1 MSWDLNDIHFRQKLI
16 LILVWVFI
24 ALDVWILFEAWS
36 YMPYEK
42 FWRSECAQRV
52 ETVNSWCLVW
62 KYDLMENE
70 SMEAQAM
77 KWATVAN
84 LTEVENESS

>member
-16 LILVWVFI
+16 LVLLVVFI

-36 YMPYEK
+36 YLPYET
-42 FWRSECAQRV
+42 FWRGECAQRV
-52 ETVNSWCLVW
+52 ETVSSWCLIW
-62 KYDLMENE
+62 KYDLMENQ
-70 SMEAQAM
+70 SMQAQAM